1 MIMVQGFQDLVHRV
15 MFVDVVVL
23 FQIKCKPF
31 KYHVGNNH
39 CMFLNFIVFPPEF
52 PPKSS
57 T

>member
-15 MFVDVVVL
+15 MFVAVVVL